1 MRRTGTG
8 TLVVAAA
15 LGVGVGFLLD
25 RVLTSL
31 GRPTFTPSVSLPIL
45 LVLLGA
51 VVVVLALP
59 IRRATRGS
67 ASAPIN
73 PFRAVRVAML
83 AKASSIVGAAI
94 GGLALGL
101 LIFLATRPVTPSLES
116 MTTVIATAACGA
128 LLVVAA
134 LVAEHLCTIRK
145 DDDDEQPGGNG
156 DPDPDPGLEPR
167 AHGR

>member
-1 MRRTGTG
+1 MKRTGAG
-8 TLVVAAA
+8 ILLVSAA
-15 LGVGVGFLLD
+15 LGVAAGFLLD
-25 RVLTSL
+25 QLLTSS
-31 GRPTFTPSVSLPIL
+31 GRATFTPAVTLPIM

-51 VVVVLALP
+51 IVVVLAVP

-67 ASAPIN
+67 GPAAVN

-101 LIFLATRPVTPSLES
+101 LLFLVTRPVTPSLGS
-116 MTTVIATAACGA
+116 MATVIATAVCGA
-128 LLVVAA
+128 LLVAAA

-145 DDDDEQPGGNG
+145 DDDDEQPGR
-156 DPDPDPGLEPR
+156 DDPGLEPR
-167 AHGR
+167 IHGH